1 MIVCGGP
8 ASHLSHFSSQ
18 DCGEETKVEI
28 GIVIELEVEMELKLL
43 LTAADLLTQG
53 IEIHFIG
60 TSIFPAFSFSLSL
73 SFSFIPTTQ
82 IFIHIHHHHQS
93 SLYHQSCT
101 SQTPFPASS
110 ITPARKATYTEPIL

>member
-73 SFSFIPTTQ
+73 SLSLSYQQLKSSFIFTIIINLLYTTNPVPAK
-82 IFIHIHHHHQS
+82 HHLQHH
-93 SLYHQSCT
+93 L
-101 SQTPFPASS
+101 
-110 ITPARKATYTEPIL
+110 